1 MSAYSETFP
10 WPSNYGHYDFFEA
23 RMKQHG
29 KVASL
34 KAHGG
39 GLYDLTRTQ
48 GDTLRVFI
56 CECYA
61 FGVAEYME
69 VVKNLGHIDVV
80 IINSAWCGYAPDAK
94 FHCREA
100 NVGLFKIGELM
111 GAMYRDDY
119 WRYLTDDQKEAYKN
133 QGWL

>member
-1 MSAYSETFP
+1 MSAHSETFP
-10 WPSNYGHYDFFEA
+10 WPSYYGHYNFFEA
-23 RMKQHG
+23 RMNQHD
-29 KVASL
+29 KVVSL
-34 KAHGG
+34 EARGG

-48 GDTLRVFI
+48 GDTLHVFI

-69 VVKNLGHIDVV
+69 VVENLGHIDVV
-80 IINSAWCGYAPDAK
+80 IINSAWCGYTPDAK

-100 NVGLFKIGELM
+100 NVGLFKIVELM
-111 GAMYRDDY
+111 RALYRDDY
-119 WRYLTDDQKEAYKN
+119 WRYLTDDQKEYYKK

>member
-29 KVASL
+29 KVVSL

-39 GLYDLTRTQ
+39 ELYDLTRTQ

-69 VVKNLGHIDVV
+69 VVKNWGCPQIVLVRYARQTTFAISTAM
-80 IINSAWCGYAPDAK
+80 SASE
-94 FHCREA
+94 REHGRIA
-100 NVGLFKIGELM
+100 ARSSE
-111 GAMYRDDY
+111 
-119 WRYLTDDQKEAYKN
+119 KEIPI
-133 QGWL
+133 